1 MKWTSVLQKVLKM
14 IFLKGQMRLLMIF
27 QIAYLASS
35 YLDNIAEYLLEKRRN
50 SHANLNKGYRMN
62 G

>member
-27 QIAYLASS
+27 QIAYLACS
-35 YLDNIAEYLLEKRRN
+35 YLDNIAEY
-50 SHANLNKGYRMN
+50 
-62 G
+62 